1 MSATKGRQWPRPERW
16 TAPCS
21 RTKTHRQTSSR
32 WMTSSRWKRVTW
44 GTFPRL
50 CLKQE
55 ITRNTGQ
62 SKPCSEKDWLG
73 SKSLSKANK
82 DWTFYFKHN
91 CVFTGSPVTSEEF
104 TTTRDITRLQ
114 YIKDPPIT

>member
-1 MSATKGRQWPRPERW
+1 MKAMGGKSTKSDQELFKNMNLNNADVCHQRPRPERW

-21 RTKTHRQTSSR
+21 RTKNHRQTSSR
-32 WMTSSRWKRVTW
+32 WMTASRWKRVTW

-50 CLKQE
+50 YLKQE

-62 SKPCSEKDWLG
+62 SKPCSKKDWLG

-82 DWTFYFKHN
+82 DGTF
-91 CVFTGSPVTSEEF
+91 VW
-104 TTTRDITRLQ
+104 IQ
-114 YIKDPPIT
+114 